1 MKRHHRFLSVLM
13 IGLLA
18 SNQALADRHRA
29 INKKKPAPAAADR
42 RDLGKIE
49 IEDDDQP
56 HKKDD
61 SDGPELAAL
70 PIKLDDVIEAA
81 VQRAPDLMRA
91 KTDRAAAAGDA
102 GAARRGQSWI
112 LGGNVDY
119 TRNAQADHVD
129 VAPFGQVADDKIT
142 AALSLGRKL
151 PTGGEISFQLG
162 LVRDLTEINVPANF
176 QAILD
181 QQQGAAA
188 TQVGTPGD
196 IDHIEASQARIGA
209 KLKQPL
215 LRGLGSDVALAE
227 EKKADLNL
235 AVATIKTQLAAE
247 EMVKDLVTD
256 YYELQYAA
264 YEVDTRA
271 ESLALAQK
279 QEQLTREELR
289 AGTAPTSQLNTVT
302 YEIATREEALL
313 RAQTTLS
320 QKSLDV
326 RRKAGLEIDRRNIVL
341 RPSEAFEIGNDDFD
355 VEETIKRSHHANRRL
370 VTLAL
375 QKKASEVDVA
385 VAKNGMLP
393 QLDATLSGA
402 IVGSG
407 ADPGAAFN
415 SIGNVDGFE
424 VMAGLTFQIELSDS
438 AKRSYEASLAR
449 RHKIDIERDDLERQI
464 DVEVAN
470 AVQSV
475 QVARKRVALADRAI
489 VVANEN
495 ALAERLNF
503 QATHSNNFQ
512 VMQRQSQ
519 LLESR
524 LRRGR
529 AVADYR
535 VAVAQLQFLS
545 GTILQQYGVSALP
558 HGDER

>member
-13 IGLLA
+13 MGLLV
-18 SNQALADRHRA
+18 SNQALADRHHA
-29 INKKKPAPAAADR
+29 SKKKPAPIDR
-42 RDLGKIE
+42 REIGKVAID
-49 IEDDDQP
+49 EDEQP
-56 HKKDD
+56 SKKDD

-81 VQRAPDLMRA
+81 IQRAPDLMRA

-102 GAARRGQSWI
+102 GAARHGQAWS

-151 PTGGEISFQLG
+151 PSGGEISFQLG
-162 LVRDLTEINVPANF
+162 LIRDLTEINVPANF

-181 QQQGAAA
+181 GQQNPAAA

-196 IDHIEASQARIGA
+196 IDHIEASQAKIGA

-227 EKKADLNL
+227 ERKADLNL

-247 EMVKDLVTD
+247 EMIKDLVSD

-271 ESLALAQK
+271 ESLALARK
-279 QEQLTREELR
+279 QEQFTREEIR
-289 AGTAPTSQLNTVT
+289 AGVAPMSQLNTVT
-302 YEIATREEALL
+302 YEIMTREEALL
-313 RAQTTLS
+313 RAQQTLS
-320 QKSLDV
+320 VKSLDV

-341 RPSEAFEIGNDDFD
+341 RPGEPFEIGSDDFD
-355 VEETIKRSHHANRRL
+355 VEETIQRAHHANRRL

-375 QKKASEVDVA
+375 QKKASDVDVT

-407 ADPGAAFN
+407 SDPGAAFN

-424 VMAGLTFQIELSDS
+424 VMAGLTFQIELSD
-438 AKRSYEASLAR
+438 APKHNYEAAVAR
-449 RHKIDIERDDLERQI
+449 RHKLDIDRDDLERQI
-464 DVEVAN
+464 DVEVSN

-475 QVARKRVALADRAI
+475 KSARKRVALKDTAI
-489 VVANEN
+489 VVASEN
-495 ALAERLNF
+495 AQAERLNF

-519 LLESR
+519 LLDAR
-524 LRRGR
+524 LGRGR

-535 VAVAQLQFLS
+535 IAVAQLQFLS
-545 GTILQQYGVSALP
+545 GTLLEQYGVSALP
-558 HGDER
+558 HAGER